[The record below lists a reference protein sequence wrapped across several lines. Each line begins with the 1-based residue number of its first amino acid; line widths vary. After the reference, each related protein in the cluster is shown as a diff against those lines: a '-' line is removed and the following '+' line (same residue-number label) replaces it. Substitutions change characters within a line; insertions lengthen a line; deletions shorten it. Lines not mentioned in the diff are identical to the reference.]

1 MTQKKMLLAFL
12 LLALPRVVRADGQW
26 VLEQSTL
33 TYHVSHPLHQMEGVS
48 HAARGQGICHARQ
61 CNFLIA
67 VPVKSF
73 DSGDSNR
80 DLHML
85 QAARGA
91 QFPLV
96 TVRTQLPEAA
106 SASAAIHA
114 DLEIQFSGQ
123 TAQYKQVSFQLV
135 KQGSDIRISGTIP
148 ATLSDFKIDP
158 PSLLTFPIKNEIPVR
173 VEMTWR
179 PQPDPN

>member
-1 MTQKKMLLAFL
+1 MNQKKMLMAFL
-12 LLALPRVVRADGQW
+12 LLVLPQVARADGQW

-33 TYHVSHPLHQMEGVS
+33 RYHVSHPLHQTEGVS
-48 HAARGQGICHARQ
+48 HAARGKGICQAGQ
-61 CNFLIA
+61 CDFLIA

-96 TVRTQLPEAA
+96 AVRTRLPESA
-106 SASAAIHA
+106 SASATIHA
-114 DLEIQFSGQ
+114 DLEIQFAGQ
-123 TAQYKQVSFQLV
+123 TAQYQEVPFQLV
-135 KQGSDIRISGTIP
+135 KQGNDIRLSGTIP

-158 PSLLTFPIKNEIPVR
+158 PSLLLMPIKNEIPVQAD
-173 VEMTWR
+173 MTW
-179 PQPDPN
+179 QEEK